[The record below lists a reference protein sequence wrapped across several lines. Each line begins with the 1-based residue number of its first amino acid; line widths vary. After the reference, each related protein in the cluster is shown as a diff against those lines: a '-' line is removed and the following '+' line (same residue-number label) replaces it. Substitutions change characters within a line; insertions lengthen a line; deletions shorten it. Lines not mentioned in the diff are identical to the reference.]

1 MPAFLCK
8 IIASGYILNNC
19 FAFFLLSKTMP
30 DQVEL
35 ITTLAWGLGLSLFF
49 GYLVSLIRM
58 PALVGYLLAG
68 VFIAPTTPGFVG
80 NLDLASQLSE
90 VGVILLMFG
99 VGLHFSLRDLLQVR
113 EVAIPGAILQ
123 MAATTIVGTLAAYF
137 VWDWTFVGSLVI
149 GVALSC
155 ASTVVMTKALD
166 ARGILQTV
174 RGRLAV
180 GWLVV
185 QDLVTVLVL
194 VLLPTLAA
202 FSTDQGISFSQLSAQ
217 LFITACL
224 VVGFVAS
231 MVIIGRRV
239 LPWVLMRAVKT
250 GSQELFTLCVIAIAI
265 TVAYASSTIFHV
277 SFALGAFF
285 AGMMMRESE
294 YSHRAALQTLP
305 LQDAFSVIFFLGI
318 GMLFD
323 PQVLIDHPFKTI
335 FIVLVIL
342 FCNSFA
348 AGFWVRHKGY
358 RFIDAATVGL
368 SVSQV
373 GEFSFILSGLAVSM
387 GIVGREEISLIV
399 AAGLITIAMN
409 SIAFAGLRPFIRR
422 FFPHWA
428 QKAESESESEDV
440 EDTGRNRV
448 LIVGAGLTGRE
459 LYKMLK
465 DTGLDVYMIEKLPD
479 RSMQNELGDHFIFG
493 DATHPLILSKLNLAK
508 TRWVL
513 NTSSDP
519 LVSRTV
525 ADQVAKIDA
534 QVKVLA
540 LSDKEGDRDF
550 FVSRTGEMDPNVSA
564 LIETRKE
571 IARSIFDLVKAD
583 LPAAKKRPAK
593 REKKIQKNQDSA
605 S

>member
-1 MPAFLCK
+1 
-8 IIASGYILNNC
+8 
-19 FAFFLLSKTMP
+19 MP

-35 ITTLAWGLGLSLFF
+35 ITTLAWGLGLSLIL

-99 VGLHFSLRDLLQVR
+99 VGLHFSLKDLLQVR
-113 EVAIPGAILQ
+113 TVAVPGAILQ
-123 MAATTIVGTLAAYF
+123 MTATTAIGTAMAYWF
-137 VWDWTFVGSLVI
+137 WDWTLTGAFIL
-149 GVALSC
+149 GVALAC

-185 QDLVTVLVL
+185 QDLVTVLLL
-194 VLLPTLAA
+194 VLLPTIGTLSANESISLA
-202 FSTDQGISFSQLSAQ
+202 QLSAQ
-217 LFITACL
+217 ILGTATL
-224 VVGFVAS
+224 VVGFIAS
-231 MVIIGRRV
+231 MVIIGRRA
-239 LPWVLMRAVKT
+239 LPWILMRTVKT

-265 TVAYASSTIFHV
+265 TIAYASSTIFHV

-323 PQVLIDHPFKTI
+323 PKVLLEHPFEI
-335 FIVLVIL
+335 FFVVLLVI
-342 FCNSFA
+342 FVNSTV
-348 AGFWVRHKGY
+348 AGCWVRRKGY
-358 RFIDAATVGL
+358 RLIDAATVGL
-368 SVSQV
+368 AVSQV

-387 GIVGREEISLIV
+387 GLAGREELSLIV
-399 AAGLITIAMN
+399 AVGIITIALN
-409 SIAFAGLRPFIRR
+409 SIFFAGLRPFFRR
-422 FFPHWA
+422 FFPELV
-428 QKAESESESEDV
+428 QKADDEDSNDESETV
-440 EDTGRNRV
+440 RNRI
-448 LIVGAGLTGRE
+448 LIVGAGIAGRE
-459 LYKMLK
+459 LFKK
-465 DTGLDVYMIEKLPD
+465 FESSDFDTYLIEKQAE
-479 RSMQNELGDHFIFG
+479 RSMRQELGEHFIFG
-493 DATHPLILSKLNLAK
+493 DASHPLVLSKLNLDK

-513 NTSSDP
+513 ITTSEP
-519 LVSRTV
+519 LIARSI
-525 ADQVAKIDA
+525 ADQVAKIDSK
-534 QVKVLA
+534 VKVLA

-550 FVSRTGEMDPNVSA
+550 FISKSGQLDASVTA

-571 IARSIFDLVKAD
+571 IANSIFERVQQDSRPQRKSGSGS
-583 LPAAKKRPAK
+583 KKR
-593 REKKIQKNQDSA
+593 
-605 S
+605 

>member
-1 MPAFLCK
+1 
-8 IIASGYILNNC
+8 
-19 FAFFLLSKTMP
+19 MP

-35 ITTLAWGLGLSLFF
+35 ITTLAWGLGLSLIL
-49 GYLVSLIRM
+49 GYLVSLVRM
-58 PALVGYLLAG
+58 PALIGYLLAG

-80 NLDLASQLSE
+80 NIDLAGQLSE

-99 VGLHFSLRDLLQVR
+99 VGLHFSLKDLLQVKS
-113 EVAIPGAILQ
+113 VAVPGAIIQ
-123 MAATTIVGTLAAYF
+123 MSATTVVGTAMAYF
-137 VWDWTFVGSLVI
+137 FWDWTLAGSFVL

-185 QDLVTVLVL
+185 QDLITVLLL
-194 VLLPTLAA
+194 VLLPTISAV
-202 FSTDQGISFSQLSAQ
+202 SGSQNVSFSQLSAQ
-217 LFITACL
+217 LLGTATL

-231 MVIIGRRV
+231 MVIIGRKV
-239 LPWVLMRAVKT
+239 LPWILMRTVKT

-323 PQVLIDHPFKTI
+323 PRVLIEHPFETL
-335 FIVLVIL
+335 FVVLVIV

-348 AGFWVRHKGY
+348 AGYWVRRKGY
-358 RFIDAATVGL
+358 RLIDAATVGL
-368 SVSQV
+368 AVSQV
-373 GEFSFILSGLAVSM
+373 GEFSFILSGLGVSM
-387 GIVGREEISLIV
+387 GLVGREELSLIV
-399 AAGLITIAMN
+399 AAGLITIALN
-409 SIAFAGLRPFIRR
+409 SVSFAGLRPFMKKY
-422 FFPHWA
+422 FPELA
-428 QKAESESESEDV
+428 LKAENENDSENQINEV
-440 EDTGRNRV
+440 RNRV

-459 LYKMLK
+459 LYKQFK
-465 DTGLDVYMIEKLPD
+465 GSGFDVYIIEKRAD
-479 RSMQNELGDHFIFG
+479 RSMQKELGDHFIFG
-493 DATHPLILSKLNLAK
+493 DASHPLILSRLNLDK

-513 NTSSDP
+513 NTSSEA
-519 LVSRTV
+519 LVSRNV
-525 ADQVAKIDA
+525 ADQVAKLDPG
-534 QVKVLA
+534 VKVLA
-540 LSDKEGDRDF
+540 LADKEGDRDF
-550 FVSRTGEMDPNVSA
+550 FMSRSGEMDPNVSA
-564 LIETRKE
+564 LIETRQE
-571 IARSIFDLVKAD
+571 IAKCIFHHVAQDESLTKDKVV
-583 LPAAKKRPAK
+583 LSAKKINNTD
-593 REKKIQKNQDSA
+593 E
-605 S
+605 

>member
-1 MPAFLCK
+1 
-8 IIASGYILNNC
+8 
-19 FAFFLLSKTMP
+19 MP

-35 ITTLAWGLGLSLFF
+35 ITTLAWGLGLSLIF

-224 VVGFVAS
+224 VVGFVAH
-231 MVIIGRRV
+231 
-239 LPWVLMRAVKT
+239 PKT
-250 GSQELFTLCVIAIAI
+250 G
-265 TVAYASSTIFHV
+265 
-277 SFALGAFF
+277 G
-285 AGMMMRESE
+285 
-294 YSHRAALQTLP
+294 
-305 LQDAFSVIFFLGI
+305 
-318 GMLFD
+318 
-323 PQVLIDHPFKTI
+323 
-335 FIVLVIL
+335 
-342 FCNSFA
+342 
-348 AGFWVRHKGY
+348 
-358 RFIDAATVGL
+358 
-368 SVSQV
+368 
-373 GEFSFILSGLAVSM
+373 
-387 GIVGREEISLIV
+387 
-399 AAGLITIAMN
+399 
-409 SIAFAGLRPFIRR
+409 
-422 FFPHWA
+422 
-428 QKAESESESEDV
+428 KA
-440 EDTGRNRV
+440 
-448 LIVGAGLTGRE
+448 
-459 LYKMLK
+459 
-465 DTGLDVYMIEKLPD
+465 
-479 RSMQNELGDHFIFG
+479 
-493 DATHPLILSKLNLAK
+493 
-508 TRWVL
+508 
-513 NTSSDP
+513 
-519 LVSRTV
+519 
-525 ADQVAKIDA
+525 VAK
-534 QVKVLA
+534 Q
-540 LSDKEGDRDF
+540 
-550 FVSRTGEMDPNVSA
+550 NH
-564 LIETRKE
+564 
-571 IARSIFDLVKAD
+571 
-583 LPAAKKRPAK
+583 
-593 REKKIQKNQDSA
+593 
-605 S
+605 

>member
-1 MPAFLCK
+1 
-8 IIASGYILNNC
+8 
-19 FAFFLLSKTMP
+19 MP

-35 ITTLAWGLGLSLFF
+35 ITTLAWGLGLSLIF
-49 GYLVSLIRM
+49 GYLVSLVRM
-58 PALVGYLLAG
+58 PALIGYLLAG

-80 NLDLASQLSE
+80 NIDLAGQLSE

-99 VGLHFSLRDLLQVR
+99 VGLHFSLKDLLQVKS
-113 EVAIPGAILQ
+113 VAVPGAIIQ
-123 MAATTIVGTLAAYF
+123 MSATTVVGTAMAYF
-137 VWDWTFVGSLVI
+137 FWDWTLAGSFVL

-185 QDLVTVLVL
+185 QDLITVLLL
-194 VLLPTLAA
+194 VLLPTISAV
-202 FSTDQGISFSQLSAQ
+202 SGSQNVSFSQLSAQ
-217 LFITACL
+217 LLGTATL

-231 MVIIGRRV
+231 MVIIGRKV
-239 LPWVLMRAVKT
+239 LPWILMRTVKT

-323 PQVLIDHPFKTI
+323 PRVLIEHPFETL
-335 FIVLVIL
+335 FVVLVIV

-348 AGFWVRHKGY
+348 AGYWVRRKGY
-358 RFIDAATVGL
+358 RLIDAATVGL
-368 SVSQV
+368 AVSQV
-373 GEFSFILSGLAVSM
+373 GEFSFILSGLGVSM
-387 GIVGREEISLIV
+387 GLVGREELSLIV
-399 AAGLITIAMN
+399 AAGLITIALN
-409 SIAFAGLRPFIRR
+409 SVSFAGLRPFMKKY
-422 FFPHWA
+422 FPELA
-428 QKAESESESEDV
+428 LKAENENDSENRINEV
-440 EDTGRNRV
+440 RNRV

-459 LYKMLK
+459 LYKQFE
-465 DTGLDVYMIEKLPD
+465 GSGFDVYIIEKRAD
-479 RSMQNELGDHFIFG
+479 RSMQKELGDHFIFG
-493 DATHPLILSKLNLAK
+493 DASHPLILSRLNLDK

-513 NTSSDP
+513 NTSSEA
-519 LVSRTV
+519 LVSRNV
-525 ADQVAKIDA
+525 ADQVAKLDPG
-534 QVKVLA
+534 VKVLA
-540 LSDKEGDRDF
+540 LADKEGDRDF
-550 FVSRTGEMDPNVSA
+550 FMSRSGEMDPNVSA
-564 LIETRKE
+564 LIETRQE
-571 IARSIFDLVKAD
+571 IAKCIFNHVAQDESLTKDKVV
-583 LPAAKKRPAK
+583 LSAKKINNTD
-593 REKKIQKNQDSA
+593 E
-605 S
+605 

>member
-1 MPAFLCK
+1 
-8 IIASGYILNNC
+8 
-19 FAFFLLSKTMP
+19 MP

-35 ITTLAWGLGLSLFF
+35 ITTLAWGLGLSLIF
-49 GYLVSLIRM
+49 GYLVSLVRM
-58 PALVGYLLAG
+58 PALIGYLLAG

-80 NLDLASQLSE
+80 NIDLAGQLSE

-99 VGLHFSLRDLLQVR
+99 VGLHFSLKDLLQVKS
-113 EVAIPGAILQ
+113 VAVPGAIIQ
-123 MAATTIVGTLAAYF
+123 MSATTVVGTAMAYF
-137 VWDWTFVGSLVI
+137 FWDWTLAGSFVL

-185 QDLVTVLVL
+185 QDLITVLLL
-194 VLLPTLAA
+194 VLLPTISAV
-202 FSTDQGISFSQLSAQ
+202 SGSQNVSFSQLSAQ
-217 LFITACL
+217 LLGTATL

-231 MVIIGRRV
+231 MVIIGRKV
-239 LPWVLMRAVKT
+239 LPWILMRTVKT

-323 PQVLIDHPFKTI
+323 PRVLIEHPFETL
-335 FIVLVIL
+335 FVVLVIV

-348 AGFWVRHKGY
+348 AGYWVRRKGY
-358 RFIDAATVGL
+358 RLIDAATVGL
-368 SVSQV
+368 AVSQV
-373 GEFSFILSGLAVSM
+373 GEFSFILSGLGVSM
-387 GIVGREEISLIV
+387 GLVGREELSLIV
-399 AAGLITIAMN
+399 AAGLITIALN
-409 SIAFAGLRPFIRR
+409 SVSFAGLRPFMKKY
-422 FFPHWA
+422 FPELA
-428 QKAESESESEDV
+428 LKAENENDSENRINEV
-440 EDTGRNRV
+440 RNRV

-459 LYKMLK
+459 LYKQFE
-465 DTGLDVYMIEKLPD
+465 GSGFDVYIIEKRAD
-479 RSMQNELGDHFIFG
+479 RSMQKELGDHFIFG
-493 DATHPLILSKLNLAK
+493 DASHPLILSRLNLDK

-513 NTSSDP
+513 NTSSEA
-519 LVSRTV
+519 LVSRNV
-525 ADQVAKIDA
+525 ADQVAKLDPG
-534 QVKVLA
+534 VKVLA
-540 LSDKEGDRDF
+540 LADKEGDRDF
-550 FVSRTGEMDPNVSA
+550 FMSRSGEMDPNVSA
-564 LIETRKE
+564 LIETRQE
-571 IARSIFDLVKAD
+571 IAKCIFHHVAQDESLTKDKVV
-583 LPAAKKRPAK
+583 LSAKKINNTD
-593 REKKIQKNQDSA
+593 E
-605 S
+605 

>member
-1 MPAFLCK
+1 
-8 IIASGYILNNC
+8 
-19 FAFFLLSKTMP
+19 MP

-35 ITTLAWGLGLSLFF
+35 ITTLAWGLGLSLIL
-49 GYLVSLIRM
+49 GYLVSLVRM
-58 PALVGYLLAG
+58 PALIGYLLAG

-80 NLDLASQLSE
+80 NIDLAGQLSE

-99 VGLHFSLRDLLQVR
+99 VGLHFSLKDLLQVKS
-113 EVAIPGAILQ
+113 VAVPGAIIQ
-123 MAATTIVGTLAAYF
+123 MSATTVVGTAMAYF
-137 VWDWTFVGSLVI
+137 FWDWTLAGSFVL

-185 QDLVTVLVL
+185 QDLITVLLL
-194 VLLPTLAA
+194 VLLPTISAV
-202 FSTDQGISFSQLSAQ
+202 SGSQNVSFSQLSAQ
-217 LFITACL
+217 LLGTATL

-231 MVIIGRRV
+231 MVIIGRKV
-239 LPWVLMRAVKT
+239 LPWILMRTVKT

-323 PQVLIDHPFKTI
+323 PRVLIEHPFETL
-335 FIVLVIL
+335 FVVLVIV

-348 AGFWVRHKGY
+348 AGYWVRRKGY
-358 RFIDAATVGL
+358 RLIDAATVGL
-368 SVSQV
+368 AVSQV
-373 GEFSFILSGLAVSM
+373 GEFSFILSGLGVSM
-387 GIVGREEISLIV
+387 GLVGREELSLIV
-399 AAGLITIAMN
+399 AAGLITIALN
-409 SIAFAGLRPFIRR
+409 SVSFAGLRPFMKKY
-422 FFPHWA
+422 FPELA
-428 QKAESESESEDV
+428 LKAENENDSENRINEV
-440 EDTGRNRV
+440 RNRV

-459 LYKMLK
+459 LYKQFE
-465 DTGLDVYMIEKLPD
+465 GSGFDVYIIEKRAD
-479 RSMQNELGDHFIFG
+479 RSMQKELGDHFIFG
-493 DATHPLILSKLNLAK
+493 DASHPLILSRLNLDK

-513 NTSSDP
+513 NTSSEA
-519 LVSRTV
+519 LVSRNV
-525 ADQVAKIDA
+525 ADQVAKLDPG
-534 QVKVLA
+534 VKVLA
-540 LSDKEGDRDF
+540 LADKEGDRDF
-550 FVSRTGEMDPNVSA
+550 FMSRSGEMDPNVSA
-564 LIETRKE
+564 LIETRQE
-571 IARSIFDLVKAD
+571 IAKCIFHHVAQDESLTKDKVV
-583 LPAAKKRPAK
+583 LSAKKINNTD
-593 REKKIQKNQDSA
+593 E
-605 S
+605 

>member
-1 MPAFLCK
+1 
-8 IIASGYILNNC
+8 
-19 FAFFLLSKTMP
+19 MP

-35 ITTLAWGLGLSLFF
+35 ITTLAWGLGLSLIL

-99 VGLHFSLRDLLQVR
+99 VGLHFSLKDLLQVR
-113 EVAIPGAILQ
+113 TVAVPGAILQ
-123 MAATTIVGTLAAYF
+123 MTATTAIGTAMAYWF
-137 VWDWTFVGSLVI
+137 WDWTLTGAFIL
-149 GVALSC
+149 GVALAC

-185 QDLVTVLVL
+185 QDLVTVLLL
-194 VLLPTLAA
+194 VLLPTIGTLSANESISLA
-202 FSTDQGISFSQLSAQ
+202 QLSAQ
-217 LFITACL
+217 ILGTATL
-224 VVGFVAS
+224 VVGFIAS
-231 MVIIGRRV
+231 MVIIGRRA
-239 LPWVLMRAVKT
+239 LPWILMRTVKT

-265 TVAYASSTIFHV
+265 TIAYASSTIFHV

-323 PQVLIDHPFKTI
+323 PKVLVEHPFEI
-335 FIVLVIL
+335 FFVVLLVI
-342 FCNSFA
+342 FVNSTV
-348 AGFWVRHKGY
+348 AGFWVRQKGY
-358 RFIDAATVGL
+358 RLIDAATVGL
-368 SVSQV
+368 AVSQV

-387 GIVGREEISLIV
+387 GLAGREELSLIV
-399 AAGLITIAMN
+399 AVGIITIALN
-409 SIAFAGLRPFIRR
+409 SIFFAGLRPFFRR
-422 FFPHWA
+422 FFPELV
-428 QKAESESESEDV
+428 QKADDEDSNDESETV
-440 EDTGRNRV
+440 RNRI
-448 LIVGAGLTGRE
+448 LIVGAGIAGRE
-459 LYKMLK
+459 LFKK
-465 DTGLDVYMIEKLPD
+465 FESSNFDTYLIEKQAE
-479 RSMQNELGDHFIFG
+479 RSMRQELGEHFIFG
-493 DATHPLILSKLNLAK
+493 DASHPLVLSKLNLDK

-513 NTSSDP
+513 ITTSEP
-519 LVSRTV
+519 LIARSI
-525 ADQVAKIDA
+525 ADQVAKIDSK
-534 QVKVLA
+534 VKVLA

-550 FVSRTGEMDPNVSA
+550 FISKSGQLDASVTA

-571 IARSIFDLVKAD
+571 IADSIFERVQQDSRPQKKSGSSS
-583 LPAAKKRPAK
+583 KKR
-593 REKKIQKNQDSA
+593 
-605 S
+605 

>member
-1 MPAFLCK
+1 
-8 IIASGYILNNC
+8 
-19 FAFFLLSKTMP
+19 MP

-35 ITTLAWGLGLSLFF
+35 ITTLAWGLGLSLIL
-49 GYLVSLIRM
+49 GYLVSLVRM
-58 PALVGYLLAG
+58 PALIGYLLAG

-80 NLDLASQLSE
+80 NIDLAGQLSE

-99 VGLHFSLRDLLQVR
+99 VGLHFSLKDLLQVKS
-113 EVAIPGAILQ
+113 VAVPGAIIQ
-123 MAATTIVGTLAAYF
+123 MSATTVVGTAMAYF
-137 VWDWTFVGSLVI
+137 FWDWTLAGSFVL

-185 QDLVTVLVL
+185 QDLITVLLL
-194 VLLPTLAA
+194 VLLPTISAV
-202 FSTDQGISFSQLSAQ
+202 SGSQNVSFSQLSAQ
-217 LFITACL
+217 LLGTATL

-231 MVIIGRRV
+231 MVIIGRKV
-239 LPWVLMRAVKT
+239 LPWILMRTVKT

-323 PQVLIDHPFKTI
+323 PRVLIEHPFETL
-335 FIVLVIL
+335 FVVLVIV

-348 AGFWVRHKGY
+348 AGYWVRRKGY
-358 RFIDAATVGL
+358 RLIDAATVGL
-368 SVSQV
+368 AVSQV
-373 GEFSFILSGLAVSM
+373 GEFSFILSGLGVSM
-387 GIVGREEISLIV
+387 GLVGREELSLIV
-399 AAGLITIAMN
+399 AAGLITIALN
-409 SIAFAGLRPFIRR
+409 SVSFAGLRPFMKKY
-422 FFPHWA
+422 FPELA
-428 QKAESESESEDV
+428 QKAENENDSENQINEV
-440 EDTGRNRV
+440 RNRV

-459 LYKMLK
+459 LYKQFK
-465 DTGLDVYMIEKLPD
+465 GSGFDVYIIEKRAD
-479 RSMQNELGDHFIFG
+479 RSMQKELGDHFIFG
-493 DATHPLILSKLNLAK
+493 DASHPLILSRLNLDK

-513 NTSSDP
+513 NTSSEA
-519 LVSRTV
+519 LVSRNV
-525 ADQVAKIDA
+525 ADQVAKLDPG
-534 QVKVLA
+534 VKVLA
-540 LSDKEGDRDF
+540 LADKEGDRDF
-550 FVSRTGEMDPNVSA
+550 FMSRSGEMDPNVSA
-564 LIETRKE
+564 LIETRQE
-571 IARSIFDLVKAD
+571 IAKCIFHHVAQDESLTKDKVV
-583 LPAAKKRPAK
+583 LSAKKINNTD
-593 REKKIQKNQDSA
+593 E
-605 S
+605 

>member
-1 MPAFLCK
+1 
-8 IIASGYILNNC
+8 
-19 FAFFLLSKTMP
+19 MP

-35 ITTLAWGLGLSLFF
+35 ITTLAWGLGLSLIL

-68 VFIAPTTPGFVG
+68 VCIAPTTPGIVG
-80 NLDLASQLSE
+80 NLELASQLSE

-99 VGLHFSLRDLLQVR
+99 VGLHFSLRDLLQVKS
-113 EVAIPGAILQ
+113 VAVPGAVIQ
-123 MAATTIVGTLAAYF
+123 MGATTLIGTAMAYF
-137 VWDWTFVGSLVI
+137 VWDWNLVGSFVL

-166 ARGILQTV
+166 ARGLLQTV

-185 QDLVTVLVL
+185 QDLVTVLLL
-194 VLLPTLAA
+194 VLLPTIGAVSGHEG
-202 FSTDQGISFSQLSAQ
+202 FSFSKLSAQ
-217 LFITACL
+217 LLGTATL
-224 VVGFVAS
+224 VVGFIAS
-231 MVIIGRRV
+231 MVVIGRRV
-239 LPWVLMRAVKT
+239 LPWLLLRAVKT

-323 PQVLIDHPFKTI
+323 PRVLVDHPFEI
-335 FIVLVIL
+335 LFVVLVIV
-342 FCNSFA
+342 FVNSIV

-358 RFIDAATVGL
+358 RLIDAATVGL
-368 SVSQV
+368 SVSQI

-387 GIVGREEISLIV
+387 GLVGQEELSLV
-399 AAGLITIAMN
+399 VVAGLITIALN
-409 SIAFAGLRPFIRR
+409 SVSFAGLRPFMKK
-422 FFPHWA
+422 FFPEFF
-428 QKAESESESEDV
+428 QMAEKED
-440 EDTGRNRV
+440 EDEEGGSVRNRI

-459 LYKMLK
+459 LYQSFNHS
-465 DTGLDVYMIEKLPD
+465 GFDVYVIEKNAE
-479 RSMQNELGDHFIFG
+479 RSMQKELGEHFIFG
-493 DATHPLILSKLNLAK
+493 DASHPLILSRLNLDK
-508 TRWVL
+508 TLWVI
-513 NTSSDP
+513 NTSADP
-519 LVSRTV
+519 VSSRAV
-525 ADQVAKIDA
+525 ADQVAKIDS
-534 QVKVLA
+534 QVKVLV

-550 FVSRTGEMDPNVSA
+550 FVSHSGQMDPNVA
-564 LIETRKE
+564 VLIETRKE
-571 IARSIFDLVKAD
+571 IAQSIFKAVSEES
-583 LPAAKKRPAK
+583 AVRKKPVRSRDK
-593 REKKIQKNQDSA
+593 RSVVSK
-605 S
+605 

>member
-1 MPAFLCK
+1 
-8 IIASGYILNNC
+8 
-19 FAFFLLSKTMP
+19 MP

-35 ITTLAWGLGLSLFF
+35 ITTLAWGLGLSLIL

-99 VGLHFSLRDLLQVR
+99 VGLHFSLKDLLQVR
-113 EVAIPGAILQ
+113 TVAVPGAILQ
-123 MAATTIVGTLAAYF
+123 MTATTAIGSAMAYWF
-137 VWDWTFVGSLVI
+137 WDWTLTGAFIL
-149 GVALSC
+149 GVALAC

-185 QDLVTVLVL
+185 QDLVTVLLL
-194 VLLPTLAA
+194 VLLPTIGTLSANESISLA
-202 FSTDQGISFSQLSAQ
+202 QLSAQ
-217 LFITACL
+217 ILGTATL
-224 VVGFVAS
+224 VVGFIAS
-231 MVIIGRRV
+231 MVIIGRRA
-239 LPWVLMRAVKT
+239 LPWILMRTVKT

-265 TVAYASSTIFHV
+265 TIAYASSTIFHV

-323 PQVLIDHPFKTI
+323 PKVLLEHPFEI
-335 FIVLVIL
+335 FFVVLLVI
-342 FCNSFA
+342 FVNSTV
-348 AGFWVRHKGY
+348 AGFWVRQKGY
-358 RFIDAATVGL
+358 RLIDAATVGL
-368 SVSQV
+368 AVSQV

-387 GIVGREEISLIV
+387 GLAGREELSLIV
-399 AAGLITIAMN
+399 AVGIITIALN
-409 SIAFAGLRPFIRR
+409 SIFFAGLRPFFRR
-422 FFPHWA
+422 FFPELV
-428 QKAESESESEDV
+428 QKADDEDSNDESETV
-440 EDTGRNRV
+440 RNRI
-448 LIVGAGLTGRE
+448 LIVGAGIAGRE
-459 LYKMLK
+459 LFKK
-465 DTGLDVYMIEKLPD
+465 FESSDFDTYLIEKQAE
-479 RSMQNELGDHFIFG
+479 RSMRQELGEHFIFG
-493 DATHPLILSKLNLAK
+493 DASHPLVLSKLNLDK

-513 NTSSDP
+513 ITTSEP
-519 LVSRTV
+519 LIARSI
-525 ADQVAKIDA
+525 ADQVAKIDSK
-534 QVKVLA
+534 VKVLA

-550 FVSRTGEMDPNVSA
+550 FISKSGQLDASVTA

-571 IARSIFDLVKAD
+571 IADSIFERVQQDSRPQKKSGSGS
-583 LPAAKKRPAK
+583 KKR
-593 REKKIQKNQDSA
+593 
-605 S
+605 

>member
-1 MPAFLCK
+1 
-8 IIASGYILNNC
+8 
-19 FAFFLLSKTMP
+19 MP

-35 ITTLAWGLGLSLFF
+35 ITTLAWGLGLSLIL

-99 VGLHFSLRDLLQVR
+99 VGLHFSLKDLLQVR
-113 EVAIPGAILQ
+113 TVAVPGAILQ
-123 MAATTIVGTLAAYF
+123 MTATTAISTAMAYWF
-137 VWDWTFVGSLVI
+137 WDWTLTGAFIL
-149 GVALSC
+149 GVALAC

-185 QDLVTVLVL
+185 QDLVTVLLL
-194 VLLPTLAA
+194 VLLPTIGTLSANESISLA
-202 FSTDQGISFSQLSAQ
+202 QLSAQ
-217 LFITACL
+217 ILGTATL
-224 VVGFVAS
+224 VVGFIAS
-231 MVIIGRRV
+231 MVIIGRRA
-239 LPWVLMRAVKT
+239 LPWILMRTVKT

-265 TVAYASSTIFHV
+265 TIAYASSTIFHV

-323 PQVLIDHPFKTI
+323 PKVLLEHPFEI
-335 FIVLVIL
+335 FFVVLLVI
-342 FCNSFA
+342 FVNSTV
-348 AGFWVRHKGY
+348 AGFWVRQKGY
-358 RFIDAATVGL
+358 RLIDAATVGL
-368 SVSQV
+368 AVSQV

-387 GIVGREEISLIV
+387 GLAGREELSLIV
-399 AAGLITIAMN
+399 AVGIITIALN
-409 SIAFAGLRPFIRR
+409 SIFFAGLRPFFRR
-422 FFPHWA
+422 FFPELV
-428 QKAESESESEDV
+428 QKADDEDSNDESETV
-440 EDTGRNRV
+440 RNRI
-448 LIVGAGLTGRE
+448 LIVGAGIAGRE
-459 LYKMLK
+459 LFKK
-465 DTGLDVYMIEKLPD
+465 FESSDFDTYLIEKQAE
-479 RSMQNELGDHFIFG
+479 RSMRQELGEHFIFG
-493 DATHPLILSKLNLAK
+493 DASHPLVLSKLNLDK

-513 NTSSDP
+513 ITTSEP
-519 LVSRTV
+519 LIARSI
-525 ADQVAKIDA
+525 ADQVAKIDSK
-534 QVKVLA
+534 VKVLA

-550 FVSRTGEMDPNVSA
+550 FISKSGQLDASVTA

-571 IARSIFDLVKAD
+571 IADSIFERVQQDS
-583 LPAAKKRPAK
+583 LPQRKSGSGSK
-593 REKKIQKNQDSA
+593 KKITKISE
-605 S
+605 

>member
-1 MPAFLCK
+1 
-8 IIASGYILNNC
+8 
-19 FAFFLLSKTMP
+19 MP

-35 ITTLAWGLGLSLFF
+35 ITTLAWGLGLSLIF
-49 GYLVSLIRM
+49 GYLVSLVRM
-58 PALVGYLLAG
+58 PALIGYLLAG

-80 NLDLASQLSE
+80 NIDLAGQLSE

-99 VGLHFSLRDLLQVR
+99 VGLHFSLKDLLQVKS
-113 EVAIPGAILQ
+113 VAVPGAIIQ
-123 MAATTIVGTLAAYF
+123 MSATTVVGTAMAYF
-137 VWDWTFVGSLVI
+137 FWDWTLAGSFVL

-185 QDLVTVLVL
+185 QDLITVLLL
-194 VLLPTLAA
+194 VLLPTISAV
-202 FSTDQGISFSQLSAQ
+202 SGSQNVSFSQLSAQ
-217 LFITACL
+217 LLGTATL

-231 MVIIGRRV
+231 MVIIGRKV
-239 LPWVLMRAVKT
+239 LPWILMRTVKT

-323 PQVLIDHPFKTI
+323 PRVLIEHPFETL
-335 FIVLVIL
+335 FVVLVIV

-348 AGFWVRHKGY
+348 AGYWVRRKGY
-358 RFIDAATVGL
+358 RLIDAATVGL
-368 SVSQV
+368 AVSQV
-373 GEFSFILSGLAVSM
+373 GEFSFILSGLGVSM
-387 GIVGREEISLIV
+387 GLVGREELSLIV
-399 AAGLITIAMN
+399 AAGLITIALN
-409 SIAFAGLRPFIRR
+409 SVSFAGLRPFMKKY
-422 FFPHWA
+422 FPELA
-428 QKAESESESEDV
+428 LKAENENDSENQINEV
-440 EDTGRNRV
+440 RNRV

-459 LYKMLK
+459 LYKQFE
-465 DTGLDVYMIEKLPD
+465 GSGFDVYIIEKRAD
-479 RSMQNELGDHFIFG
+479 RSMQKELGDHFIFG
-493 DATHPLILSKLNLAK
+493 DASHPLILSRLNLDK

-513 NTSSDP
+513 NTSSEA
-519 LVSRTV
+519 LVSRNV
-525 ADQVAKIDA
+525 ADQVAKLDPG
-534 QVKVLA
+534 VKVLA
-540 LSDKEGDRDF
+540 LADKEGDRDF
-550 FVSRTGEMDPNVSA
+550 FMSRSGEMDPNVSA
-564 LIETRKE
+564 LIETRQE
-571 IARSIFDLVKAD
+571 IAKCIFHHVAQDESLTKDKVV
-583 LPAAKKRPAK
+583 LSAKKINNTD
-593 REKKIQKNQDSA
+593 E
-605 S
+605 

>member
-1 MPAFLCK
+1 
-8 IIASGYILNNC
+8 
-19 FAFFLLSKTMP
+19 MP

-35 ITTLAWGLGLSLFF
+35 ITTLAWGLGLSLIL
-49 GYLVSLIRM
+49 GYLVSLVRM
-58 PALVGYLLAG
+58 PALIGYLLAG

-80 NLDLASQLSE
+80 NIDLAGQLSE

-99 VGLHFSLRDLLQVR
+99 VGLHFSLKDLLQVKS
-113 EVAIPGAILQ
+113 VAVPGAIIQ
-123 MAATTIVGTLAAYF
+123 MSATTVVGTAMAYF
-137 VWDWTFVGSLVI
+137 FWDWTLTGSFVL

-185 QDLVTVLVL
+185 QDLITVLLL
-194 VLLPTLAA
+194 VLLPTISAV
-202 FSTDQGISFSQLSAQ
+202 SGSQNVSFSQLSAQ
-217 LFITACL
+217 LLGTATL

-231 MVIIGRRV
+231 MVIIGRKV
-239 LPWVLMRAVKT
+239 LPWILMRTVKT

-323 PQVLIDHPFKTI
+323 PRVLIEHPFETL
-335 FIVLVIL
+335 FVVLVIV

-348 AGFWVRHKGY
+348 AGYWVRRKGY
-358 RFIDAATVGL
+358 RLIDAATVGL
-368 SVSQV
+368 AVSQV
-373 GEFSFILSGLAVSM
+373 GEFSFILSGLGVSM
-387 GIVGREEISLIV
+387 GLVGREELSLIV
-399 AAGLITIAMN
+399 AAGLITIALN
-409 SIAFAGLRPFIRR
+409 SVSFAGLRPFMKKY
-422 FFPHWA
+422 FPELA
-428 QKAESESESEDV
+428 QKAENENDSENQINEV
-440 EDTGRNRV
+440 RNRV

-459 LYKMLK
+459 LYKQFK
-465 DTGLDVYMIEKLPD
+465 GSGFDVYIIEKRAD
-479 RSMQNELGDHFIFG
+479 RSMQKELGDHFIFG
-493 DATHPLILSKLNLAK
+493 DASHPLILSRLNLDK

-513 NTSSDP
+513 NTSSEA
-519 LVSRTV
+519 LVSRNV
-525 ADQVAKIDA
+525 ADQVAKLDPG
-534 QVKVLA
+534 VKVLA
-540 LSDKEGDRDF
+540 LADKEGDRDF
-550 FVSRTGEMDPNVSA
+550 FMSRSGEMDPNVSA
-564 LIETRKE
+564 LIETRQE
-571 IARSIFDLVKAD
+571 IAKCIFHHVAEDESLTKDKVV
-583 LPAAKKRPAK
+583 LSAKKINNTD
-593 REKKIQKNQDSA
+593 E
-605 S
+605 

>member
-1 MPAFLCK
+1 
-8 IIASGYILNNC
+8 
-19 FAFFLLSKTMP
+19 MP

-35 ITTLAWGLGLSLFF
+35 ITTLAWGLGLSLIL

-99 VGLHFSLRDLLQVR
+99 VGLHFSLKDLLQVR
-113 EVAIPGAILQ
+113 TVAVPGAILQ
-123 MAATTIVGTLAAYF
+123 MTATTAIGTAMAYWF
-137 VWDWTFVGSLVI
+137 WDWTLTGAFIL
-149 GVALSC
+149 GVALAC

-185 QDLVTVLVL
+185 QDLVTVLLL
-194 VLLPTLAA
+194 VLLPTIGTLSANESISLA
-202 FSTDQGISFSQLSAQ
+202 QLSAQ
-217 LFITACL
+217 ILGTATL
-224 VVGFVAS
+224 VVGFIAS
-231 MVIIGRRV
+231 MVIIGRRA
-239 LPWVLMRAVKT
+239 LPWILMRTVKT

-265 TVAYASSTIFHV
+265 TIAYASSTIFHV

-323 PQVLIDHPFKTI
+323 PKVLLEHPFEI
-335 FIVLVIL
+335 FFVVLLVI
-342 FCNSFA
+342 FVNSTV
-348 AGFWVRHKGY
+348 AGCWVRRKGY
-358 RFIDAATVGL
+358 RLIDAATVGL
-368 SVSQV
+368 AVSQV

-387 GIVGREEISLIV
+387 GLAGREELSLIV
-399 AAGLITIAMN
+399 AVGIITIALN
-409 SIAFAGLRPFIRR
+409 SIFFAGLRPFFRR
-422 FFPHWA
+422 FFPELV
-428 QKAESESESEDV
+428 QKADDEDSNDESETV
-440 EDTGRNRV
+440 RNRI
-448 LIVGAGLTGRE
+448 LIVGAGIAGRE
-459 LYKMLK
+459 LFKK
-465 DTGLDVYMIEKLPD
+465 FESSNFDTYLIEKQAE
-479 RSMQNELGDHFIFG
+479 RSMRQELGEHFIFG
-493 DATHPLILSKLNLAK
+493 DASHPLVLSKLNLDK

-513 NTSSDP
+513 ITTSEP
-519 LVSRTV
+519 LIARSI
-525 ADQVAKIDA
+525 ADQVAKIDSK
-534 QVKVLA
+534 VKVLA

-550 FVSRTGEMDPNVSA
+550 FISKSGQLDASVTA

-571 IARSIFDLVKAD
+571 IADSIFERVQQDSRPQRKSGSGS
-583 LPAAKKRPAK
+583 KKR
-593 REKKIQKNQDSA
+593 
-605 S
+605 

>member
-1 MPAFLCK
+1 
-8 IIASGYILNNC
+8 
-19 FAFFLLSKTMP
+19 MP

-35 ITTLAWGLGLSLFF
+35 ITTLAWGLGLSLIL

-99 VGLHFSLRDLLQVR
+99 VGLHFSLKDLLQVR
-113 EVAIPGAILQ
+113 TVAVPGAILQ
-123 MAATTIVGTLAAYF
+123 MTATTAIGTAMAYWF
-137 VWDWTFVGSLVI
+137 WDWTLTGAFIL
-149 GVALSC
+149 GVALAC

-185 QDLVTVLVL
+185 QDLVTVLLL
-194 VLLPTLAA
+194 VLLPTIGTLSANESISLA
-202 FSTDQGISFSQLSAQ
+202 QLSAQ
-217 LFITACL
+217 ILGTATL
-224 VVGFVAS
+224 VVGFIAS
-231 MVIIGRRV
+231 MVIIGRRA
-239 LPWVLMRAVKT
+239 LPWILMRTVKT

-265 TVAYASSTIFHV
+265 TIAYASSTIFHV

-323 PQVLIDHPFKTI
+323 PKVLLEHPFEI
-335 FIVLVIL
+335 FFVVLLVI
-342 FCNSFA
+342 FVNSTV
-348 AGFWVRHKGY
+348 AGFWVRQKGY
-358 RFIDAATVGL
+358 RLIDAATVGL
-368 SVSQV
+368 AVSQV

-387 GIVGREEISLIV
+387 GLAGREELSLIV
-399 AAGLITIAMN
+399 AVGIITIALN
-409 SIAFAGLRPFIRR
+409 SIFFAGLRPFFRR
-422 FFPHWA
+422 FFPELV
-428 QKAESESESEDV
+428 QKADDEDSNDESETV
-440 EDTGRNRV
+440 RNRI
-448 LIVGAGLTGRE
+448 LIVGAGIAGRE
-459 LYKMLK
+459 LFKK
-465 DTGLDVYMIEKLPD
+465 FESSDFDTYLIEKQAE
-479 RSMQNELGDHFIFG
+479 RSMRQELGEHFIFG
-493 DATHPLILSKLNLAK
+493 DASHPLVLSKLNLDK

-513 NTSSDP
+513 ITTSEP
-519 LVSRTV
+519 LIARSI
-525 ADQVAKIDA
+525 ADQVAKIDSK
-534 QVKVLA
+534 VKVLA

-550 FVSRTGEMDPNVSA
+550 FISKSGQLDASVTA

-571 IARSIFDLVKAD
+571 IADSIFERVQQDSRPQKKSGSGS
-583 LPAAKKRPAK
+583 KKR
-593 REKKIQKNQDSA
+593 
-605 S
+605 

>member
-1 MPAFLCK
+1 
-8 IIASGYILNNC
+8 
-19 FAFFLLSKTMP
+19 MP

-35 ITTLAWGLGLSLFF
+35 ITTLAWGLGLSLIL

-99 VGLHFSLRDLLQVR
+99 VGLHFSLKDLLQVR
-113 EVAIPGAILQ
+113 TVAVPGAILQ
-123 MAATTIVGTLAAYF
+123 MTATTAIGTAMAYWF
-137 VWDWTFVGSLVI
+137 WDWTLTGAFIL
-149 GVALSC
+149 GVALAC

-185 QDLVTVLVL
+185 QDLVTVLLL
-194 VLLPTLAA
+194 VLLPTIGTFSANESISLA
-202 FSTDQGISFSQLSAQ
+202 QLSAQ
-217 LFITACL
+217 ILGTATL
-224 VVGFVAS
+224 VVGFIAS
-231 MVIIGRRV
+231 MVIIGRRA
-239 LPWVLMRAVKT
+239 LPWILMRTVKT

-265 TVAYASSTIFHV
+265 TIAYASSTIFHV

-323 PQVLIDHPFKTI
+323 PKVLLEHPFEI
-335 FIVLVIL
+335 FFVVLLVI
-342 FCNSFA
+342 FVNSTV
-348 AGFWVRHKGY
+348 AGFWVRQKGY
-358 RFIDAATVGL
+358 RLIDAATVGL
-368 SVSQV
+368 AVSQV

-387 GIVGREEISLIV
+387 GLAGREELSLIV
-399 AAGLITIAMN
+399 AVGIITIALN
-409 SIAFAGLRPFIRR
+409 SIFFAGLRPFFRR
-422 FFPHWA
+422 FFPELV
-428 QKAESESESEDV
+428 QKADDEDSNDESETV
-440 EDTGRNRV
+440 RNRI
-448 LIVGAGLTGRE
+448 LIVGAGIAGRE
-459 LYKMLK
+459 LFKK
-465 DTGLDVYMIEKLPD
+465 FESSNFDTYLIEKQAE
-479 RSMQNELGDHFIFG
+479 RSMRQELGEHFIFG
-493 DATHPLILSKLNLAK
+493 DASHPLVLSKLNLDK

-513 NTSSDP
+513 ITTSEP
-519 LVSRTV
+519 LIARSI
-525 ADQVAKIDA
+525 ADQVAKIDSK
-534 QVKVLA
+534 VKVLA

-550 FVSRTGEMDPNVSA
+550 FISKSGQLDASVTA

-571 IARSIFDLVKAD
+571 IADSIFERVQQDSRPQKKSGSGS
-583 LPAAKKRPAK
+583 KKR
-593 REKKIQKNQDSA
+593 
-605 S
+605 

>member
-1 MPAFLCK
+1 
-8 IIASGYILNNC
+8 
-19 FAFFLLSKTMP
+19 MP

-35 ITTLAWGLGLSLFF
+35 ITTLAWGLGLSLIL

-99 VGLHFSLRDLLQVR
+99 VGLHFSLKDLLQVR
-113 EVAIPGAILQ
+113 TVAVPGAILQ
-123 MAATTIVGTLAAYF
+123 MTATTAIGTAMAYWF
-137 VWDWTFVGSLVI
+137 WDWTLTGAFIL
-149 GVALSC
+149 GVALAC

-185 QDLVTVLVL
+185 QDLVTVLLL
-194 VLLPTLAA
+194 VLLPTIGTLSANESISLA
-202 FSTDQGISFSQLSAQ
+202 QLSAQ
-217 LFITACL
+217 ILGTATL
-224 VVGFVAS
+224 VVGFIAS
-231 MVIIGRRV
+231 MVIIGRRA
-239 LPWVLMRAVKT
+239 LPWILMRTVKT

-265 TVAYASSTIFHV
+265 TIAYASSTIFHV

-323 PQVLIDHPFKTI
+323 PKVLLEHPFEI
-335 FIVLVIL
+335 FFVVLLVI
-342 FCNSFA
+342 FVNSTV
-348 AGFWVRHKGY
+348 AGFWVRQKGY
-358 RFIDAATVGL
+358 RLIDAATVGL
-368 SVSQV
+368 AVSQV

-387 GIVGREEISLIV
+387 GLAGREELSLIV
-399 AAGLITIAMN
+399 AVGIITIALN
-409 SIAFAGLRPFIRR
+409 SIFFAGLRPFFRR
-422 FFPHWA
+422 FFPELV
-428 QKAESESESEDV
+428 QKADDEDSNDESETV
-440 EDTGRNRV
+440 RNRI
-448 LIVGAGLTGRE
+448 LIVGAGIAGRE
-459 LYKMLK
+459 LFKK
-465 DTGLDVYMIEKLPD
+465 FESSDFDTFLIEKQAE
-479 RSMQNELGDHFIFG
+479 RSMRQELGEHFIFG
-493 DATHPLILSKLNLAK
+493 DASHPLVLSKLNLDK

-513 NTSSDP
+513 ITTSEP
-519 LVSRTV
+519 LIARSI
-525 ADQVAKIDA
+525 ADQVAKIDSK
-534 QVKVLA
+534 VKVLA

-550 FVSRTGEMDPNVSA
+550 FISKSGQLDASVTA

-571 IARSIFDLVKAD
+571 IADSIFERVQQDS
-583 LPAAKKRPAK
+583 RPQRK
-593 REKKIQKNQDSA
+593 SGSGSKKKITKISE
-605 S
+605 

>member
-1 MPAFLCK
+1 
-8 IIASGYILNNC
+8 
-19 FAFFLLSKTMP
+19 MP

-35 ITTLAWGLGLSLFF
+35 ITTLAWGLGLSLIL
-49 GYLVSLIRM
+49 GYLVSLVRM
-58 PALVGYLLAG
+58 PALIGYLLAG

-80 NLDLASQLSE
+80 NIDLAGQLSE

-99 VGLHFSLRDLLQVR
+99 VGLHFSLKDLLQVKS
-113 EVAIPGAILQ
+113 VAVPGAIIQ
-123 MAATTIVGTLAAYF
+123 MSATTVVGTAMAYF
-137 VWDWTFVGSLVI
+137 FWDWTLAGSFVL

-185 QDLVTVLVL
+185 QDLITVLLL
-194 VLLPTLAA
+194 VLLPTISAV
-202 FSTDQGISFSQLSAQ
+202 SGSQNVSFSQLSAQ
-217 LFITACL
+217 LLGTATL

-231 MVIIGRRV
+231 MVIIGRKV
-239 LPWVLMRAVKT
+239 LPWILMRTVKT

-323 PQVLIDHPFKTI
+323 PRVLIEHPFETL
-335 FIVLVIL
+335 FVVLVIV

-348 AGFWVRHKGY
+348 AGYWVRRKGY
-358 RFIDAATVGL
+358 RLIDAATVGL
-368 SVSQV
+368 AVSQV
-373 GEFSFILSGLAVSM
+373 GEFSFILSGLGVSM
-387 GIVGREEISLIV
+387 GLVGREELSLIV
-399 AAGLITIAMN
+399 AAGLITIALN
-409 SIAFAGLRPFIRR
+409 SVSFAGLRPFMKKY
-422 FFPHWA
+422 FPELA
-428 QKAESESESEDV
+428 QKAENENDSENQINEV
-440 EDTGRNRV
+440 RNRV

-459 LYKMLK
+459 LYKQFK
-465 DTGLDVYMIEKLPD
+465 GSGFDVYIIEKRAD
-479 RSMQNELGDHFIFG
+479 RSMQKEVGDHFIFG
-493 DATHPLILSKLNLAK
+493 DASHPLILSRLNLDK

-513 NTSSDP
+513 NTSSEA
-519 LVSRTV
+519 LVSRNV
-525 ADQVAKIDA
+525 ADQVAKLDPG
-534 QVKVLA
+534 VKVLA
-540 LSDKEGDRDF
+540 LADKEGDRDF
-550 FVSRTGEMDPNVSA
+550 FMSRSGEMDPNVSA
-564 LIETRKE
+564 LIETRQE
-571 IARSIFDLVKAD
+571 IAKCIFHHVAQDESLTKDKVV
-583 LPAAKKRPAK
+583 LSAKKINNTD
-593 REKKIQKNQDSA
+593 E
-605 S
+605 

>member
-1 MPAFLCK
+1 
-8 IIASGYILNNC
+8 
-19 FAFFLLSKTMP
+19 MP

-35 ITTLAWGLGLSLFF
+35 ITTLAWGLGLSLIL

-99 VGLHFSLRDLLQVR
+99 VGLHFSLKDLLQVR
-113 EVAIPGAILQ
+113 TVAVPGAILQ
-123 MAATTIVGTLAAYF
+123 MTATTAIGTAMAYWF
-137 VWDWTFVGSLVI
+137 WDWTLTGAFIL
-149 GVALSC
+149 GVALAC

-185 QDLVTVLVL
+185 QDLVTVLLL
-194 VLLPTLAA
+194 VLLPTIGTLSANESISLA
-202 FSTDQGISFSQLSAQ
+202 QLSAQ
-217 LFITACL
+217 ILGTATL
-224 VVGFVAS
+224 VVGFIAS
-231 MVIIGRRV
+231 MVIIGRRA
-239 LPWVLMRAVKT
+239 LPWILMRTVKT

-265 TVAYASSTIFHV
+265 TIAYASSTIFHV

-323 PQVLIDHPFKTI
+323 PKVLLEHPFEI
-335 FIVLVIL
+335 FFVVLLVV
-342 FCNSFA
+342 FVNSTV
-348 AGFWVRHKGY
+348 AGCWVRQKGY
-358 RFIDAATVGL
+358 RLIDAATVGL
-368 SVSQV
+368 AVSQV

-387 GIVGREEISLIV
+387 GLAGREELSLIV
-399 AAGLITIAMN
+399 AVGIITIALN
-409 SIAFAGLRPFIRR
+409 SIFFAGLRPFFRR
-422 FFPHWA
+422 FFPELVQEA
-428 QKAESESESEDV
+428 DDEDSNDESETV
-440 EDTGRNRV
+440 RNRI
-448 LIVGAGLTGRE
+448 LIVGAGIAGRE
-459 LYKMLK
+459 LFKK
-465 DTGLDVYMIEKLPD
+465 FESSDFDTYLIEKQAE
-479 RSMQNELGDHFIFG
+479 RSMRQELGEHFIFG
-493 DATHPLILSKLNLAK
+493 DASHPLVLSKLNLDK

-513 NTSSDP
+513 ITTSEP
-519 LVSRTV
+519 LIARSI
-525 ADQVAKIDA
+525 ADQVAKIDSK
-534 QVKVLA
+534 VKVLA

-550 FVSRTGEMDPNVSA
+550 FISKSGQLDVSVTA

-571 IARSIFDLVKAD
+571 IADSIFERVQQDSRPQRKSGSGS
-583 LPAAKKRPAK
+583 KKR
-593 REKKIQKNQDSA
+593 
-605 S
+605 

>member
-1 MPAFLCK
+1 
-8 IIASGYILNNC
+8 
-19 FAFFLLSKTMP
+19 MP
-30 DQVEL
+30 DQEEL
-35 ITTLAWGLGLSLFF
+35 ITTLAWGLGLSLIL

-99 VGLHFSLRDLLQVR
+99 VGLHFSLKDLLQVR
-113 EVAIPGAILQ
+113 TVAVPGAILQ
-123 MAATTIVGTLAAYF
+123 MTATTAISTAMAYWF
-137 VWDWTFVGSLVI
+137 WDWTLTGAFIL
-149 GVALSC
+149 GVALAC

-185 QDLVTVLVL
+185 QDLVTVLLL
-194 VLLPTLAA
+194 VLLPTIGTLSANESISLA
-202 FSTDQGISFSQLSAQ
+202 QLSAQ
-217 LFITACL
+217 ILGTATL
-224 VVGFVAS
+224 VVGFIAS
-231 MVIIGRRV
+231 MVIIGRRA
-239 LPWVLMRAVKT
+239 LPWILMRTVKT

-265 TVAYASSTIFHV
+265 TIAYASSTIFHV

-323 PQVLIDHPFKTI
+323 PKVLLEHPFEI
-335 FIVLVIL
+335 FFVVLLVI
-342 FCNSFA
+342 FVNSTV
-348 AGFWVRHKGY
+348 AGFWVRRKGY
-358 RFIDAATVGL
+358 RLIDAATVGL
-368 SVSQV
+368 AVSQV

-387 GIVGREEISLIV
+387 GLAGREELSLIV
-399 AAGLITIAMN
+399 AVGIITIALN
-409 SIAFAGLRPFIRR
+409 SIFFAGLRPFFRR
-422 FFPHWA
+422 FFPELV
-428 QKAESESESEDV
+428 QKADDEDSNDESETV
-440 EDTGRNRV
+440 RNRI
-448 LIVGAGLTGRE
+448 LIVGAGIAGRE
-459 LYKMLK
+459 LFKK
-465 DTGLDVYMIEKLPD
+465 FESSDFDTYLIEKQAE
-479 RSMQNELGDHFIFG
+479 RSMRQELGGHFIFG
-493 DATHPLILSKLNLAK
+493 DASHPLVLSKLNLDK

-513 NTSSDP
+513 ITTSEP
-519 LVSRTV
+519 LIARSI
-525 ADQVAKIDA
+525 ADQVAKIDSK
-534 QVKVLA
+534 VKVLA

-550 FVSRTGEMDPNVSA
+550 FISKSGQLDASVTA

-571 IARSIFDLVKAD
+571 IADSIFERVQQDS
-583 LPAAKKRPAK
+583 LPQRKSGSGSK
-593 REKKIQKNQDSA
+593 KKITKISE
-605 S
+605 

>member
-1 MPAFLCK
+1 
-8 IIASGYILNNC
+8 
-19 FAFFLLSKTMP
+19 MP

-35 ITTLAWGLGLSLFF
+35 ITTLAWGLGLSLIL
-49 GYLVSLIRM
+49 GYLVSLVRM
-58 PALVGYLLAG
+58 PALIGYLLAG

-80 NLDLASQLSE
+80 NIDLAGQLSE

-99 VGLHFSLRDLLQVR
+99 VGLHFSLKDLLQVKS
-113 EVAIPGAILQ
+113 VAVPGAIIQ
-123 MAATTIVGTLAAYF
+123 MSATTVVGTAMAYF
-137 VWDWTFVGSLVI
+137 FWDWTLAGSFVL

-185 QDLVTVLVL
+185 QDLITVLLL
-194 VLLPTLAA
+194 VLLPTISAV
-202 FSTDQGISFSQLSAQ
+202 SGSQNVSFSQLSAQ
-217 LFITACL
+217 LLGTATL

-231 MVIIGRRV
+231 MVIIGRKV
-239 LPWVLMRAVKT
+239 LPWILMRTVKT

-323 PQVLIDHPFKTI
+323 PRVLIEHPFETL
-335 FIVLVIL
+335 FVVLVIV

-348 AGFWVRHKGY
+348 AGYWVRRKGY
-358 RFIDAATVGL
+358 RLIDAATVGL
-368 SVSQV
+368 AVSQV
-373 GEFSFILSGLAVSM
+373 GEFSFILSGLGVSM
-387 GIVGREEISLIV
+387 GLVGREELSLIV
-399 AAGLITIAMN
+399 AAGLITIALN
-409 SIAFAGLRPFIRR
+409 SVSFAGLRPFMKKY
-422 FFPHWA
+422 FPELA
-428 QKAESESESEDV
+428 QKAENENDSENQINEV
-440 EDTGRNRV
+440 RNRV

-459 LYKMLK
+459 LYKQFE
-465 DTGLDVYMIEKLPD
+465 GSGFDVYIIEKRAD
-479 RSMQNELGDHFIFG
+479 RSMQKEVGDHFIFG
-493 DATHPLILSKLNLAK
+493 DASHPLILSRLNLDK

-513 NTSSDP
+513 NTSSEA
-519 LVSRTV
+519 LVSRNV
-525 ADQVAKIDA
+525 ADQVAKLDPG
-534 QVKVLA
+534 VKVLA
-540 LSDKEGDRDF
+540 LADKEGDRDF
-550 FVSRTGEMDPNVSA
+550 FMSRSGEMDPNVSA
-564 LIETRKE
+564 LIETRQE
-571 IARSIFDLVKAD
+571 IAKCIFHHVAQDESLTKDKVV
-583 LPAAKKRPAK
+583 LSAKKINNTD
-593 REKKIQKNQDSA
+593 E
-605 S
+605 

>member
-1 MPAFLCK
+1 
-8 IIASGYILNNC
+8 
-19 FAFFLLSKTMP
+19 MP

-35 ITTLAWGLGLSLFF
+35 ITTLAWGLGLSLIL

-68 VFIAPTTPGFVG
+68 VCIAPTTPGIVG
-80 NLDLASQLSE
+80 NLELASQLSE

-99 VGLHFSLRDLLQVR
+99 VGLHFSLRDLLQVKS
-113 EVAIPGAILQ
+113 VAVPGAVMQ
-123 MAATTIVGTLAAYF
+123 MGATTLIGTAMAYF
-137 VWDWTFVGSLVI
+137 VWDWNLVGSFVL

-166 ARGILQTV
+166 ARGLLQTV

-185 QDLVTVLVL
+185 QDLVTVLLL
-194 VLLPTLAA
+194 VLLPTIGAVSGHEG
-202 FSTDQGISFSQLSAQ
+202 FSFSKLSAQ
-217 LFITACL
+217 LLGTATL
-224 VVGFVAS
+224 VVGFIAS
-231 MVIIGRRV
+231 MVVIGRRV
-239 LPWVLMRAVKT
+239 LPWLLLRAVKT

-323 PQVLIDHPFKTI
+323 PRVLVDHPFEI
-335 FIVLVIL
+335 LFVVLVIV
-342 FCNSFA
+342 FVNSIV

-358 RFIDAATVGL
+358 RLIDAATVGL
-368 SVSQV
+368 SVSQI

-387 GIVGREEISLIV
+387 GLVGQEELSLV
-399 AAGLITIAMN
+399 VVAGLITIALN
-409 SIAFAGLRPFIRR
+409 SVSFAGLRPFMKK
-422 FFPHWA
+422 FFPEFF
-428 QKAESESESEDV
+428 QMAEKEDEDEEGESV
-440 EDTGRNRV
+440 RNRI

-459 LYKMLK
+459 LYQSFNHS
-465 DTGLDVYMIEKLPD
+465 GFDVYVIEKNAE
-479 RSMQNELGDHFIFG
+479 RSMQKELGEHFIFG
-493 DATHPLILSKLNLAK
+493 DASHPLILSRLNLDK
-508 TRWVL
+508 TLWVI
-513 NTSSDP
+513 NTSADP
-519 LVSRTV
+519 VSSRAV
-525 ADQVAKIDA
+525 ADQVAKIDS
-534 QVKVLA
+534 QVKVLV

-550 FVSRTGEMDPNVSA
+550 FVSHSGQMDPNVA
-564 LIETRKE
+564 VLIETRKE
-571 IARSIFDLVKAD
+571 IAQSIFKAVSEES
-583 LPAAKKRPAK
+583 AVRKKPVRSRDK
-593 REKKIQKNQDSA
+593 RSVVSK
-605 S
+605 

>member
-1 MPAFLCK
+1 
-8 IIASGYILNNC
+8 
-19 FAFFLLSKTMP
+19 MP

-35 ITTLAWGLGLSLFF
+35 ITTLAWGLGLSLIL
-49 GYLVSLIRM
+49 GYLVSLVRM
-58 PALVGYLLAG
+58 PALIGYLLAG

-80 NLDLASQLSE
+80 NIDLAGQLSE

-99 VGLHFSLRDLLQVR
+99 VGLHFSLKDLLQVKS
-113 EVAIPGAILQ
+113 VAVPGAIIQ
-123 MAATTIVGTLAAYF
+123 MSATTVVGTAMAYF
-137 VWDWTFVGSLVI
+137 FWDWTLAGSFVL

-185 QDLVTVLVL
+185 QDLITVLLL
-194 VLLPTLAA
+194 VLLPTISAV
-202 FSTDQGISFSQLSAQ
+202 SGSQNVSFSQLSAQ
-217 LFITACL
+217 LLGTATL

-231 MVIIGRRV
+231 MVIIGRKV
-239 LPWVLMRAVKT
+239 LPWILMRTVKT

-323 PQVLIDHPFKTI
+323 PRVLIEHPFETL
-335 FIVLVIL
+335 FVVLVIV

-348 AGFWVRHKGY
+348 AGYWVRRKGY
-358 RFIDAATVGL
+358 RLIDAATVGL
-368 SVSQV
+368 AVSQV
-373 GEFSFILSGLAVSM
+373 GEFSCILSGLGVSM
-387 GIVGREEISLIV
+387 GLVGREELSLIV
-399 AAGLITIAMN
+399 AAGLITIALN
-409 SIAFAGLRPFIRR
+409 SVSFAGLRPFMKKY
-422 FFPHWA
+422 FPELA
-428 QKAESESESEDV
+428 QKAENENDSENQINEV
-440 EDTGRNRV
+440 RNRV

-459 LYKMLK
+459 LYKQFK
-465 DTGLDVYMIEKLPD
+465 GSGFDVYIIEKRAD
-479 RSMQNELGDHFIFG
+479 RSMQKELGDHFIFG
-493 DATHPLILSKLNLAK
+493 DASHPLILSRLNLDK

-513 NTSSDP
+513 NTSSEA
-519 LVSRTV
+519 LVSRNV
-525 ADQVAKIDA
+525 ADQVAKLDPG
-534 QVKVLA
+534 VKVLA
-540 LSDKEGDRDF
+540 LADKEGDRDF
-550 FVSRTGEMDPNVSA
+550 FMSRSGEMDPNVSA
-564 LIETRKE
+564 LIETRQE
-571 IARSIFDLVKAD
+571 IAKCIFHHVAQDESLTKDKVV
-583 LPAAKKRPAK
+583 LSAKKINNTD
-593 REKKIQKNQDSA
+593 E
-605 S
+605 

>member
-1 MPAFLCK
+1 
-8 IIASGYILNNC
+8 
-19 FAFFLLSKTMP
+19 MP

-35 ITTLAWGLGLSLFF
+35 ITTLAWGLGLSLIL

-99 VGLHFSLRDLLQVR
+99 VGLHFSLKDLLQVR
-113 EVAIPGAILQ
+113 TVAVPGFFFNVT
-123 MAATTIVGTLAAYF
+123 ATTAIGSAMAYWF
-137 VWDWTFVGSLVI
+137 WDWTLTGAFIL
-149 GVALSC
+149 GVALAC

-185 QDLVTVLVL
+185 QDLVTVLLL
-194 VLLPTLAA
+194 VLLPTIGTLSANESISLA
-202 FSTDQGISFSQLSAQ
+202 QLSAQ
-217 LFITACL
+217 ILGTATL
-224 VVGFVAS
+224 VVGFIAS
-231 MVIIGRRV
+231 MVIIGRRA
-239 LPWVLMRAVKT
+239 LPWILMRTVKT

-265 TVAYASSTIFHV
+265 TIAYASSTIFHV

-323 PQVLIDHPFKTI
+323 PKVLLEHPFEI
-335 FIVLVIL
+335 FFVVLLVI
-342 FCNSFA
+342 FVNSTV
-348 AGFWVRHKGY
+348 AGFWVRQKGY
-358 RFIDAATVGL
+358 RLIDAATVGL
-368 SVSQV
+368 AVSQV

-387 GIVGREEISLIV
+387 GLAGREELSLIV
-399 AAGLITIAMN
+399 AVGIITIALN
-409 SIAFAGLRPFIRR
+409 SIFFAGLRPFFRR
-422 FFPHWA
+422 FFPELV
-428 QKAESESESEDV
+428 QKADDEDSNDESETV
-440 EDTGRNRV
+440 RNRI
-448 LIVGAGLTGRE
+448 LIVGAGIAGRE
-459 LYKMLK
+459 LFKK
-465 DTGLDVYMIEKLPD
+465 FESSDFDTYLIEKQAE
-479 RSMQNELGDHFIFG
+479 RSMRQELGEHFIFG
-493 DATHPLILSKLNLAK
+493 DASHPLVLSKLNLDK

-513 NTSSDP
+513 ITTSEP
-519 LVSRTV
+519 LIARSI
-525 ADQVAKIDA
+525 ADQVAKIDSK
-534 QVKVLA
+534 VKVLA

-550 FVSRTGEMDPNVSA
+550 FISKSGQLDASVTA

-571 IARSIFDLVKAD
+571 IADSIFERVQQDSRPQKKSGSGS
-583 LPAAKKRPAK
+583 KKR
-593 REKKIQKNQDSA
+593 
-605 S
+605 

>member
-1 MPAFLCK
+1 
-8 IIASGYILNNC
+8 
-19 FAFFLLSKTMP
+19 MP

-35 ITTLAWGLGLSLFF
+35 ITTLAWGLGLSLIL

-68 VFIAPTTPGFVG
+68 VCIAPTTPGIVG
-80 NLDLASQLSE
+80 NLELASQLSE

-99 VGLHFSLRDLLQVR
+99 VGLHFSLRDLLQVKS
-113 EVAIPGAILQ
+113 VAVPGAVMQ
-123 MAATTIVGTLAAYF
+123 MGATTLIGTAMAYF
-137 VWDWTFVGSLVI
+137 VWDWNFVGSFVL

-166 ARGILQTV
+166 ARGLLQTV

-185 QDLVTVLVL
+185 QDLVTVLLL
-194 VLLPTLAA
+194 VLLPTIGAVSGHEG
-202 FSTDQGISFSQLSAQ
+202 FSFSKLSAQ
-217 LFITACL
+217 LLGTATL
-224 VVGFVAS
+224 VVGFIAS
-231 MVIIGRRV
+231 MVVIGRRV
-239 LPWVLMRAVKT
+239 LPWLLLRAVKT

-323 PQVLIDHPFKTI
+323 PRVLVDHPFEI
-335 FIVLVIL
+335 LFVVLVIV
-342 FCNSFA
+342 FVNSIV

-358 RFIDAATVGL
+358 RLIDAATVGL
-368 SVSQV
+368 SVSQI

-387 GIVGREEISLIV
+387 GLVGQEELSLV
-399 AAGLITIAMN
+399 VVAGLITIALN
-409 SIAFAGLRPFIRR
+409 SVSFAGLRPFMKK
-422 FFPHWA
+422 FFPEFF
-428 QKAESESESEDV
+428 QMAEKEDEDEEGESV
-440 EDTGRNRV
+440 RNRI

-459 LYKMLK
+459 LYQSFNHS
-465 DTGLDVYMIEKLPD
+465 GFDVYVIEKNAE
-479 RSMQNELGDHFIFG
+479 RSMQKELGEHFIFG
-493 DATHPLILSKLNLAK
+493 DASHPLILSRLNLDK
-508 TRWVL
+508 TLWVI
-513 NTSSDP
+513 NTSADP
-519 LVSRTV
+519 VSSRAV
-525 ADQVAKIDA
+525 ADQVAKIDS
-534 QVKVLA
+534 QVKVLV

-550 FVSRTGEMDPNVSA
+550 FVSHSGQMDPNVA
-564 LIETRKE
+564 VLIETRKE
-571 IARSIFDLVKAD
+571 IAQSIFKAVSEESAVRKKPVRSRD
-583 LPAAKKRPAK
+583 KRPVVSK
-593 REKKIQKNQDSA
+593 
-605 S
+605 

>member
-1 MPAFLCK
+1 
-8 IIASGYILNNC
+8 
-19 FAFFLLSKTMP
+19 MP

-35 ITTLAWGLGLSLFF
+35 ITTLAWGLGLSLIL

-99 VGLHFSLRDLLQVR
+99 VGLHFSLKDLLQVR
-113 EVAIPGAILQ
+113 TVAVPGAILQ
-123 MAATTIVGTLAAYF
+123 MTATTAISTAMAYWF
-137 VWDWTFVGSLVI
+137 WDWTLTGAFIL
-149 GVALSC
+149 GVALAC

-185 QDLVTVLVL
+185 QDLVTVLLL
-194 VLLPTLAA
+194 VLLPTIGTLSANESISLA
-202 FSTDQGISFSQLSAQ
+202 QLSAQ
-217 LFITACL
+217 ILGTATL
-224 VVGFVAS
+224 VVGFIAS
-231 MVIIGRRV
+231 MVIIGRRA
-239 LPWVLMRAVKT
+239 LPWILMRTVKT

-265 TVAYASSTIFHV
+265 TIAYASSTIFHV

-323 PQVLIDHPFKTI
+323 PKVLLEHPFEI
-335 FIVLVIL
+335 FFVVLLVV
-342 FCNSFA
+342 FVNSTV
-348 AGFWVRHKGY
+348 AGCWVRQKGY
-358 RFIDAATVGL
+358 RLIDAATVGL
-368 SVSQV
+368 AVSQV

-387 GIVGREEISLIV
+387 GLAGREELSLIV
-399 AAGLITIAMN
+399 AVGIITIALN
-409 SIAFAGLRPFIRR
+409 SIFFAGLRPFFRR
-422 FFPHWA
+422 FFPELVQEA
-428 QKAESESESEDV
+428 DDEDSNDESETV
-440 EDTGRNRV
+440 RNRI
-448 LIVGAGLTGRE
+448 LIVGAGIAGRE
-459 LYKMLK
+459 LFKK
-465 DTGLDVYMIEKLPD
+465 FESSDFDTYLIEKQAE
-479 RSMQNELGDHFIFG
+479 RSMRQELGEHFIFG
-493 DATHPLILSKLNLAK
+493 DASHPLVLSKLNLDK

-513 NTSSDP
+513 ITTSEP
-519 LVSRTV
+519 LIARSI
-525 ADQVAKIDA
+525 ADQVAKIDSK
-534 QVKVLA
+534 VKVLA

-550 FVSRTGEMDPNVSA
+550 FISKSGQLDASVTA

-571 IARSIFDLVKAD
+571 IADSIFERVQQDSRPQKKSGSGS
-583 LPAAKKRPAK
+583 KKR
-593 REKKIQKNQDSA
+593 
-605 S
+605 

>member
-1 MPAFLCK
+1 
-8 IIASGYILNNC
+8 
-19 FAFFLLSKTMP
+19 MP

-35 ITTLAWGLGLSLFF
+35 ITTLAWGLGLSLIL
-49 GYLVSLIRM
+49 GYLVSLVRM
-58 PALVGYLLAG
+58 PALSGYLLAG

-80 NLDLASQLSE
+80 NIDLAGQLSE

-99 VGLHFSLRDLLQVR
+99 VGLHFSLKDLLQVKS
-113 EVAIPGAILQ
+113 VAVPGAIIQ
-123 MAATTIVGTLAAYF
+123 MSATTVVGTAMAYF
-137 VWDWTFVGSLVI
+137 FWDWTLAGSFVL

-185 QDLVTVLVL
+185 QDLITVLLL
-194 VLLPTLAA
+194 VLLPTISAV
-202 FSTDQGISFSQLSAQ
+202 SGSQNVSFSQLSAQ
-217 LFITACL
+217 LLGTATL

-231 MVIIGRRV
+231 MVIIGRKV
-239 LPWVLMRAVKT
+239 LPWILMRTVKT

-323 PQVLIDHPFKTI
+323 PRVLIEHPFETL
-335 FIVLVIL
+335 FVVLVIV

-348 AGFWVRHKGY
+348 AGYWVRRKGY
-358 RFIDAATVGL
+358 RLIDAATVGL
-368 SVSQV
+368 AVSQV
-373 GEFSFILSGLAVSM
+373 GEFSFILSGLGVSM
-387 GIVGREEISLIV
+387 GLVGREELSLIV
-399 AAGLITIAMN
+399 AAGLITIALN
-409 SIAFAGLRPFIRR
+409 SVSFAGLRPFMKEY
-422 FFPHWA
+422 FPELA
-428 QKAESESESEDV
+428 QKAENENDSENQINEV
-440 EDTGRNRV
+440 RNRV

-459 LYKMLK
+459 LYKQFK
-465 DTGLDVYMIEKLPD
+465 GSGFDVYIIEKRAD
-479 RSMQNELGDHFIFG
+479 RSMQKELGDHFIFG
-493 DATHPLILSKLNLAK
+493 DASHPLILSRLNLDK

-513 NTSSDP
+513 NTSSEA
-519 LVSRTV
+519 LVSRNV
-525 ADQVAKIDA
+525 ADQVAKLDPG
-534 QVKVLA
+534 VKVLA
-540 LSDKEGDRDF
+540 LADKEGDRDF
-550 FVSRTGEMDPNVSA
+550 FMSRSGEMDPNVSA
-564 LIETRKE
+564 LIETRQE
-571 IARSIFDLVKAD
+571 IAKCIFHHVAQDESLTKDKVV
-583 LPAAKKRPAK
+583 LSAKKINNTD
-593 REKKIQKNQDSA
+593 E
-605 S
+605 

>member
-1 MPAFLCK
+1 
-8 IIASGYILNNC
+8 
-19 FAFFLLSKTMP
+19 MP

-35 ITTLAWGLGLSLFF
+35 ITTLAWGLGLSLIL

-99 VGLHFSLRDLLQVR
+99 VGLHFSLQDLLQVR
-113 EVAIPGAILQ
+113 TVAVPGAILQ
-123 MAATTIVGTLAAYF
+123 MTATTAIGTAMAYWF
-137 VWDWTFVGSLVI
+137 WDWTLTGAFIL
-149 GVALSC
+149 GVALAC

-185 QDLVTVLVL
+185 QDLVTVLLL
-194 VLLPTLAA
+194 VLLPTIGTLSANESISLA
-202 FSTDQGISFSQLSAQ
+202 QLSAQ
-217 LFITACL
+217 ILGTATL
-224 VVGFVAS
+224 VVGFIAS
-231 MVIIGRRV
+231 MVIIGRRA
-239 LPWVLMRAVKT
+239 LPWIMMRTVKT

-265 TVAYASSTIFHV
+265 TIAYASSTIFHV

-323 PQVLIDHPFKTI
+323 PKVLVEHPFEI
-335 FIVLVIL
+335 FFVVLLVI
-342 FCNSFA
+342 FVNSTV
-348 AGFWVRHKGY
+348 AGFWVRQKGY
-358 RFIDAATVGL
+358 RLIDAATVGL
-368 SVSQV
+368 AVSQV

-387 GIVGREEISLIV
+387 GLAGREELSLIV
-399 AAGLITIAMN
+399 AVGIITIALN
-409 SIAFAGLRPFIRR
+409 SIFFAGLRPFFRR
-422 FFPHWA
+422 FFPELV
-428 QKAESESESEDV
+428 QKADDEDSNDESETV
-440 EDTGRNRV
+440 RNRI
-448 LIVGAGLTGRE
+448 LIVGAGIAGRE
-459 LYKMLK
+459 LFKK
-465 DTGLDVYMIEKLPD
+465 FESSDFDTYLIEKQAE
-479 RSMQNELGDHFIFG
+479 RSMRQELGEHFIFG
-493 DATHPLILSKLNLAK
+493 DASHPLVLSKLNLDK

-513 NTSSDP
+513 ITTSEP
-519 LVSRTV
+519 LIARSI
-525 ADQVAKIDA
+525 ADQVAKIDSK
-534 QVKVLA
+534 VKVLA

-550 FVSRTGEMDPNVSA
+550 FISKSGQLDASVTA

-571 IARSIFDLVKAD
+571 IADSIFERVQQDS
-583 LPAAKKRPAK
+583 LPQKKSGSGSKKR
-593 REKKIQKNQDSA
+593 
-605 S
+605 

>member
-1 MPAFLCK
+1 
-8 IIASGYILNNC
+8 
-19 FAFFLLSKTMP
+19 MP

-35 ITTLAWGLGLSLFF
+35 ITTLAWGLGLSLIL

-99 VGLHFSLRDLLQVR
+99 VGLHFSLKDLLQVR
-113 EVAIPGAILQ
+113 TVAVPGAILQ
-123 MAATTIVGTLAAYF
+123 MTATTAIGTAMAYWF
-137 VWDWTFVGSLVI
+137 WDWTLTGAFIL
-149 GVALSC
+149 GVALAC

-185 QDLVTVLVL
+185 QDLVTVLLL
-194 VLLPTLAA
+194 VLLPTIGTLSANESISLA
-202 FSTDQGISFSQLSAQ
+202 QLSAQ
-217 LFITACL
+217 ILGTATL
-224 VVGFVAS
+224 VVGFIAS
-231 MVIIGRRV
+231 MVIIGRRA
-239 LPWVLMRAVKT
+239 LPWILMRTVKT

-265 TVAYASSTIFHV
+265 TIAYASSTIFHV

-323 PQVLIDHPFKTI
+323 PKVLLEHPFEI
-335 FIVLVIL
+335 FFVVLLVI
-342 FCNSFA
+342 FVNSTV
-348 AGFWVRHKGY
+348 AGFWVRQKGY
-358 RFIDAATVGL
+358 RLIDAATVGL
-368 SVSQV
+368 AVSQV

-387 GIVGREEISLIV
+387 GLAGREELSLIV
-399 AAGLITIAMN
+399 AVGIITIALN
-409 SIAFAGLRPFIRR
+409 SIFFAGLRPFFRR
-422 FFPHWA
+422 FFPELV
-428 QKAESESESEDV
+428 QKADDEDSNDESETV
-440 EDTGRNRV
+440 RNRI
-448 LIVGAGLTGRE
+448 LIVGAGIAGRE
-459 LYKMLK
+459 LFKK
-465 DTGLDVYMIEKLPD
+465 FESSDFDTYLIEKQAE
-479 RSMQNELGDHFIFG
+479 RSMRQELGGHFIFG
-493 DATHPLILSKLNLAK
+493 DASHPLVLSKLNLDK

-513 NTSSDP
+513 ITTSEP
-519 LVSRTV
+519 LIARSI
-525 ADQVAKIDA
+525 ADQVAKIDSK
-534 QVKVLA
+534 VKVLA

-550 FVSRTGEMDPNVSA
+550 FISKSGQLDASVTA

-571 IARSIFDLVKAD
+571 IADSIFERVQQDSRPQKKSVSGS
-583 LPAAKKRPAK
+583 KKR
-593 REKKIQKNQDSA
+593 
-605 S
+605 

>member
-1 MPAFLCK
+1 
-8 IIASGYILNNC
+8 
-19 FAFFLLSKTMP
+19 MP

-35 ITTLAWGLGLSLFF
+35 ITTLAWGLGLSLIL
-49 GYLVSLIRM
+49 GYLVSLVRM
-58 PALVGYLLAG
+58 PALIGYLLAG

-80 NLDLASQLSE
+80 NIDLAGQLSE

-99 VGLHFSLRDLLQVR
+99 VGLHFSLKDLLQVKS
-113 EVAIPGAILQ
+113 VAVPGAIIQ
-123 MAATTIVGTLAAYF
+123 MSATTVVGTAMAYF
-137 VWDWTFVGSLVI
+137 FWDWTLAGSFVL

-185 QDLVTVLVL
+185 QDLITVLLL
-194 VLLPTLAA
+194 VLLPTISAV
-202 FSTDQGISFSQLSAQ
+202 SGSQNVSFSQLSAQ
-217 LFITACL
+217 LLGTATL

-231 MVIIGRRV
+231 MVIIGRKV
-239 LPWVLMRAVKT
+239 LPWILMRTVKT

-323 PQVLIDHPFKTI
+323 PRVLIEHPFETL
-335 FIVLVIL
+335 FVVLVIV

-348 AGFWVRHKGY
+348 AGYWVRRKGY
-358 RFIDAATVGL
+358 RLIDAATVGL
-368 SVSQV
+368 AVSQV
-373 GEFSFILSGLAVSM
+373 GEFSFILSGLGVSM
-387 GIVGREEISLIV
+387 GLVGREELSLIV
-399 AAGLITIAMN
+399 AAGLITIALN
-409 SIAFAGLRPFIRR
+409 SVSFAGLRPFMKKY
-422 FFPHWA
+422 FPELA
-428 QKAESESESEDV
+428 QKAENENDSENQINEV
-440 EDTGRNRV
+440 RNRV

-459 LYKMLK
+459 LYKQFK
-465 DTGLDVYMIEKLPD
+465 GSGFDVYIIEKRAD
-479 RSMQNELGDHFIFG
+479 RSMQKELGDHFIFG
-493 DATHPLILSKLNLAK
+493 DASHPLILSRLNLDK

-513 NTSSDP
+513 NTSSEA
-519 LVSRTV
+519 LVSRNV
-525 ADQVAKIDA
+525 ADQVAKLDPG
-534 QVKVLA
+534 VKVLA
-540 LSDKEGDRDF
+540 LADKEGDRDF
-550 FVSRTGEMDPNVSA
+550 FMSRSGEMDPNVSA
-564 LIETRKE
+564 LIETRQE
-571 IARSIFDLVKAD
+571 IAKCIFHHVAQDESLTKDKVVSS
-583 LPAAKKRPAK
+583 AKKINNTD
-593 REKKIQKNQDSA
+593 E
-605 S
+605 